1 MYNFSQFSLWFIHSK
16 HCETDEHTHENDY
29 WTKWHGQI
37 KYGRLY
43 EKRPSFYIWTKL
55 LKPLVSIH
63 FQQIKKID
71 PSLQDTQE
79 EMKARVSEV
88 FRKTRAKG

>member
-1 MYNFSQFSLWFIHSK
+1 MYNFSQFSLWFIHTRMIT
-16 HCETDEHTHENDY
+16 EPNDSP
-29 WTKWHGQI
+29 I

-55 LKPLVSIH
+55 LKPLVYIH